1 MLNLNETPYLG
12 MHGNRTG
19 VYTLNVSSYLSR
31 ITGSPVSSL
40 IKKCTLDL
48 EKARNFLI
56 SLGYERITSYL
67 HTVMDDTLS
76 ESEFKKAVDSGE
88 RKSYVVDSIGN
99 ETYSMLKSFNGGNVT
114 RNVTGDIIVQF
125 NIREYS
131 TRIDDAHQMNTE
143 IDTLEIA
150 FPESLRSDAEE
161 LSNSIIQNCYKR
173 ASQFID
179 ESNPIIGI
187 IGMTPEGMYVKEYN
201 LGKKTKNLSA
211 DELDLHYGGGFSDFH
226 TKLISILKSD
236 SKGLIIFHG
245 EPGTGKTY
253 YIRMLL
259 KDLANSK
266 KNVLYV
272 PSNFIDS
279 FLDPSFITF
288 LSDWILEQNNP
299 TIILLEDAE
308 SLVES
313 RDSGVRS
320 LGISNLLNI
329 TDGILN
335 DILGTQIILT
345 FNTNLDYIDSA
356 LLRPERLL
364 ARKEFTNLSIEESEL
379 LINHLKL
386 EHEATKEMS
395 LADIYSLKNNRSVLY
410 HNIRQKKSKV
420 GFVI

>member
-1 MLNLNETPYLG
+1 MLNLNDTPYMG
-12 MHGNRTG
+12 IHGNRTG
-19 VYTLNVSSYLSR
+19 IYNFNACSYLSR
-31 ITGSPVSSL
+31 IHDSPSSTIL
-40 IKKCTLDL
+40 KKCTLDIDKL
-48 EKARNFLI
+48 RTFLKKNEI
-56 SLGYERITSYL
+56 SPLASYS
-67 HTVMDDTLS
+67 HSMFDDTMTNEAFI
-76 ESEFKKAVDSGE
+76 ESVNSRDRKGHIVDGT
-88 RKSYVVDSIGN
+88 II
-99 ETYSMLKSFNGGNVT
+99 ETYSNTERTV
-114 RNVTGDIIVQF
+114 IVQ
-125 NIREYS
+125 ISMREFILK
-131 TRIDDAHQMNTE
+131 IDDVANLVTE
-143 IDTLEIA
+143 IETTEIA
-150 FPESLRSDAEE
+150 FFEQDRQFCEDLSDRMIKE
-161 LSNSIIQNCYKR
+161 CYKR
-173 ASQFID
+173 ASQFFD
-179 ESNPIIGI
+179 EDSPIIGI
-187 IGMTPEGMYVKEYN
+187 IGSTPEGMYVKEYN
-201 LGKKTKNLSA
+201 LGKGAKTLSQQ
-211 DELDLHYGGGFSDFH
+211 ELDLHYGEDFSTFH
-226 TKLISILKSD
+226 EKLTGLLKSD

-245 EPGTGKTY
+245 QPGTGKTY

-259 KDLANSK
+259 KDLVKSK

-308 SLVES
+308 CLVES

-364 ARKEFTNLSIEESEL
+364 ARKEFTNLSSDDANSL
-379 LINHLKL
+379 MNHLAID
-386 EHEATKEMS
+386 HHASGDMS
-395 LADIYSLKNNRSVLY
+395 LAEIYSLKNNRSVLY
-410 HNIRQKKSKV
+410 HNIREKKSKV

>member
-1 MLNLNETPYLG
+1 MNLERLKSFLEEKQF
-12 MHGNRTG
+12 
-19 VYTLNVSSYLSR
+19 VCVSSY
-31 ITGSPVSSL
+31 
-40 IKKCTLDL
+40 C
-48 EKARNFLI
+48 
-56 SLGYERITSYL
+56 
-67 HTVMDDTLS
+67 HTEFDDTLN
-76 ESEFKKAVDSGE
+76 EREFKDHVSKNNSD
-88 RKSYVVDSIGN
+88 KYVVDRIRI
-99 ETYSMLKSFNGGNVT
+99 ETYQNKS
-114 RNVTGDIIVQF
+114 GDILIQF
-125 NIREYS
+125 STKEYS
-131 TRIDDAHQMNTE
+131 QKINDEHRKI
-143 IDTLEIA
+143 LEINNSEIS
-150 FPESLRSDAEE
+150 FVEHLRSECE
-161 LSNSIIQNCYKR
+161 KLSTEMITKCYQR

-179 ESNPIIGI
+179 EDSPIIGI
-187 IGMTPEGMYVKEYN
+187 IGSTPDGMYVKEYN
-201 LGKKTKNLSA
+201 LGKGAKNLSA
-211 DELDLHYGGGFSDFH
+211 EELDLHYGEDFH
-226 TKLISILKSD
+226 TFHEKLSSLLKTD

-259 KDLANSK
+259 KDLVKSK

-279 FLDPSFITF
+279 FLDPNFITF

-308 SLVES
+308 TLVES

-364 ARKEFTNLSIEESEL
+364 ARKEFTNLTVDESNKLIRHLGIDSETSI
-379 LINHLKL
+379 
-386 EHEATKEMS
+386 EMS
-395 LADIYSLKNNRSVLY
+395 LADIYSMKNQRQVLY
-410 HNIRQKKSKV
+410 HNIKQKKSKV

>member
-1 MLNLNETPYLG
+1 MLNLNDIPYLG
-12 MHGNRTG
+12 LHGNRTG
-19 VYTLNVSSYLSR
+19 VYNFNASSYLSAKHEKP
-31 ITGSPVSSL
+31 TSSMM
-40 IKKCTLDL
+40 KKCTLNPGKTR
-48 EKARNFLI
+48 EFLKSHGFNCI
-56 SLGYERITSYL
+56 ASYSYSM
-67 HTVMDDTLS
+67 MDDTTNEKDFVS
-76 ESEFKKAVDSGE
+76 FISNDE
-88 RKSYVVDSIGN
+88 RKDYIVDCSTV
-99 ETYSMLKSFNGGNVT
+99 ETYSNSDCTVL
-114 RNVTGDIIVQF
+114 VQ
-125 NIREYS
+125 ISMKEYS
-131 TRIDDAHQMNTE
+131 LKTDDGHRLIVDIDNTE
-143 IDTLEIA
+143 MAFLET
-150 FPESLRSDAEE
+150 ERTYCEG
-161 LSNSIIQNCYKR
+161 LSKDLMMSCYQR

-179 ESNPIIGI
+179 EDSPIIGI
-187 IGMTPEGMYVKEYN
+187 IGSTPEGMYVKEYN
-201 LGKKTKNLSA
+201 LGKGAKNLS
-211 DELDLHYGGGFSDFH
+211 DEELDLHYGESFSEFH
-226 TKLISILKSD
+226 TKLTGLLKSD

-245 EPGTGKTY
+245 QPGTGKTY

-259 KDLANSK
+259 KDLVKSK

-308 SLVES
+308 CLVES

-364 ARKEFTNLSIEESEL
+364 ARKEFTNLTREESSKL
-379 LINHLKL
+379 VDHLGIT
-386 EHEATKEMS
+386 HTVTDDMS
-395 LADIYSLKNNRSVLY
+395 LADIYSLKNNRTVLY
-410 HNIRQKKSKV
+410 HNIKEKKSKV

>member
-1 MLNLNETPYLG
+1 MLNLNDVPYLG
-12 MHGNRTG
+12 LHGNRSG
-19 VYTLNVSSYLSR
+19 VFNLNAASYMSRLHGKPASS
-31 ITGSPVSSL
+31 I
-40 IKKCTLDL
+40 IKKCTLSP
-48 EKARNFLI
+48 EKFREFASSNGFSCI
-56 SLGYERITSYL
+56 SSYSFS
-67 HTVMDDTLS
+67 MIDDTTNEEKFVGFVS
-76 ESEFKKAVDSGE
+76 NNE
-88 RKSYVVDSIGN
+88 RKEYIIDCSTT
-99 ETYSMLKSFNGGNVT
+99 ETYSNADGS
-114 RNVTGDIIVQF
+114 IVLQV
-125 NIREYS
+125 NMKEYS
-131 TRIDDAHQMNTE
+131 FKTDDGHKLIVE
-143 IDTLEIA
+143 IDTTEVSFLEEKRD
-150 FPESLRSDAEE
+150 FCESL
-161 LSNSIIQNCYKR
+161 SNNIIQSCYQR

-179 ESNPIIGI
+179 EDSPIIGI
-187 IGMTPEGMYVKEYN
+187 IGSTPEGMYVKEYN
-201 LGKKTKNLSA
+201 LGKGAKNLS
-211 DELDLHYGGGFSDFH
+211 DEELDLHYGESFSEFH
-226 TKLISILKSD
+226 TKLTSLLKSD

-245 EPGTGKTY
+245 QPGTGKTY

-259 KDLANSK
+259 KDLVKSK

-308 SLVES
+308 CLVES

-364 ARKEFTNLSIEESEL
+364 ARKEFTNLSKEESSKL
-379 LINHLKL
+379 VDHLGI
-386 EHEATKEMS
+386 EHHVSEDMS
-395 LADIYSLKNNRSVLY
+395 LADIYSLKNNRKVLY
-410 HNIRQKKSKV
+410 HNIKEKKSKV

>member
-1 MLNLNETPYLG
+1 MLNLLNDIPYLG
-12 MHGNRTG
+12 LHGNRSG
-19 VYTLNVSSYLSR
+19 VFNLNAASYMSRLHGKPASS
-31 ITGSPVSSL
+31 I
-40 IKKCTLDL
+40 IKKCTLSPDKFR
-48 EKARNFLI
+48 EFMSSKGFSCI
-56 SLGYERITSYL
+56 SSYSFS
-67 HTVMDDTLS
+67 MIDDTTTEENFIGFVS
-76 ESEFKKAVDSGE
+76 NND
-88 RKSYVVDSIGN
+88 RKEYIIDCTTV
-99 ETYSMLKSFNGGNVT
+99 ETY
-114 RNVTGDIIVQF
+114 TGQSDSVVVQV
-125 NIREYS
+125 NMKEYS
-131 TRIDDAHQMNTE
+131 FKTDDGHKLIVEIDNTE
-143 IDTLEIA
+143 ISFLEENRGCC
-150 FPESLRSDAEE
+150 ESLSSEI
-161 LSNSIIQNCYKR
+161 LTTCYQR

-179 ESNPIIGI
+179 EDSPIIGI
-187 IGMTPEGMYVKEYN
+187 IGSTPEGMYVKEYN
-201 LGKKTKNLSA
+201 LGKGSKNLS
-211 DELDLHYGGGFSDFH
+211 DEELDLHYGDGFSEFH
-226 TKLISILKSD
+226 TKLASLLKSD

-245 EPGTGKTY
+245 QPGTGKTY

-259 KDLANSK
+259 KDLVKSK

-308 SLVES
+308 CLVES

-364 ARKEFTNLSIEESEL
+364 ARKEFTNLNKEESVRLVE
-379 LINHLKL
+379 HLAID
-386 EHEATKEMS
+386 HRVSDDMS
-395 LADIYSLKNNRSVLY
+395 LADIYSLKNNRQVLY
-410 HNIRQKKSKV
+410 HNIKEKKSKV
-420 GFVI
+420 GFIL

>member
-1 MLNLNETPYLG
+1 MLSLAEGPYNGL
-12 MHGNRTG
+12 HGNRTSA
-19 VYTLNVSSYLSR
+19 YQFNSTSYLSR
-31 ITGSPVSSL
+31 IHEKPTSSIL
-40 IKKCTLDL
+40 NTCTLNLDKVRSFL
-48 EKARNFLI
+48 AEKGFKCA
-56 SLGYERITSYL
+56 SSYCS
-67 HTVMDDTLS
+67 TAFDDTVNNEEFRENLVKDAS
-76 ESEFKKAVDSGE
+76 EKYLID
-88 RKSYVVDSIGN
+88 RIRT
-99 ETYSMLKSFNGGNVT
+99 ETYQNENC
-114 RNVTGDIIVQF
+114 DILVQF
-125 NIREYS
+125 STKEYS
-131 TRIDDAHQMNTE
+131 QKIDDVQRK
-143 IDTLEIA
+143 ILEISNSEIS
-150 FPESLRSDAEE
+150 FVEE
-161 LSNSIIQNCYKR
+161 LREQCEQLSKDMLLSCYQR

-179 ESNPIIGI
+179 EDSPIIGI
-187 IGMTPEGMYVKEYN
+187 IGSTPEGMYVKEYN
-201 LGKKTKNLSA
+201 LGKGAKNLSA
-211 DELDLHYGGGFSDFH
+211 QELDLHYGEKFSEFH
-226 TKLISILKSD
+226 KKLSSLLKTD

-259 KDLANSK
+259 KDLVKSK

-279 FLDPSFITF
+279 FLDPNFITF

-308 SLVES
+308 TLVES

-345 FNTNLDYIDSA
+345 FNTNLEFIDSA

-364 ARKEFTNLSIEESEL
+364 ARKEFTNLSIEESNL
-379 LINHLKL
+379 LLKHLKI
-386 EHEATKEMS
+386 EKEADREMS
-395 LADIYSLKNNRSVLY
+395 LADIYSLKNQRTVLY
-410 HNIRQKKSKV
+410 HNVKEKKSKV

>member
-1 MLNLNETPYLG
+1 MLSLNDVPYLG
-12 MHGNRTG
+12 LHGNRSG
-19 VYTLNVSSYLSR
+19 VYNLNAPSYLSAKHG
-31 ITGSPVSSL
+31 IPASSI
-40 IKKCTLDL
+40 IKKCTLSP
-48 EKARNFLI
+48 EKLRSFL
-56 SLGYERITSYL
+56 TSRGFSCVSSHSYS
-67 HTVMDDTLS
+67 MIDDTVS
-76 ESEFKKAVDSGE
+76 ENDFAESVSKKGKDD
-88 RKSYVVDSIGN
+88 YLIDCTIT
-99 ETYSMLKSFNGGNVT
+99 ETYEEPNSKVLVQASM
-114 RNVTGDIIVQF
+114 
-125 NIREYS
+125 REYALK
-131 TRIDDAHQMNTE
+131 TDDGHRLVLEVDNTE
-143 IDTLEIA
+143 IA
-150 FPESLRSDAEE
+150 FFEDKREFCEA
-161 LSNSIIQNCYKR
+161 LSTDMLQACYQR

-179 ESNPIIGI
+179 EDSPIIGI
-187 IGMTPEGMYVKEYN
+187 IGSTPEGMYVKEYN
-201 LGKKTKNLSA
+201 LGKGAKNLS
-211 DELDLHYGGGFSDFH
+211 DKELDLHYGDGFSDFH
-226 TKLISILKSD
+226 EKLTSMLKSD

-245 EPGTGKTY
+245 QPGTGKTY

-259 KDLANSK
+259 KDLVKSK

-308 SLVES
+308 CLVES

-364 ARKEFTNLSIEESEL
+364 ARKEFTNLSQEESAR
-379 LINHLKL
+379 LIEHLGIQ
-386 EHEATKEMS
+386 HDVNDEMS
-395 LADIYSLKNNRSVLY
+395 LADIYSLKNNRTVLY
-410 HNIRQKKSKV
+410 HNIKQKKSKV
-420 GFVI
+420 GFVV

>member
-1 MLNLNETPYLG
+1 MLSLSEGPYVGL
-12 MHGNRTG
+12 HGNRTS
-19 VYTLNVSSYLSR
+19 VYQFNSTSYLSYVHNLPASSILNTCTMNLERLKSFLEEKQFVCVSSY
-31 ITGSPVSSL
+31 
-40 IKKCTLDL
+40 C
-48 EKARNFLI
+48 
-56 SLGYERITSYL
+56 
-67 HTVMDDTLS
+67 HTEFDDTLN
-76 ESEFKKAVDSGE
+76 EREFKDHVSKNNSD
-88 RKSYVVDSIGN
+88 KYVVDRIRI
-99 ETYSMLKSFNGGNVT
+99 ETYQNKS
-114 RNVTGDIIVQF
+114 GDILIQF
-125 NIREYS
+125 STKEYS
-131 TRIDDAHQMNTE
+131 QKINDEHRKI
-143 IDTLEIA
+143 LEINNSEIS
-150 FPESLRSDAEE
+150 FVEHLRSECE
-161 LSNSIIQNCYKR
+161 KLSTEMITKCYQR

-179 ESNPIIGI
+179 EDSPIIGI
-187 IGMTPEGMYVKEYN
+187 IGSTPDGMYVKEYN
-201 LGKKTKNLSA
+201 LGKGAKNLSA
-211 DELDLHYGGGFSDFH
+211 EELDLHYGEDFH
-226 TKLISILKSD
+226 TFHEKLSSLLKTD

-259 KDLANSK
+259 KDLVKSK

-279 FLDPSFITF
+279 FLDPNFITF

-308 SLVES
+308 TLVES

-364 ARKEFTNLSIEESEL
+364 ARKEFTNLTVDESNKLIRHLGIDSETSI
-379 LINHLKL
+379 
-386 EHEATKEMS
+386 EMS
-395 LADIYSLKNNRSVLY
+395 LADIYSMKNQRQVLY
-410 HNIRQKKSKV
+410 HNIKQKKSKV

>member
-1 MLNLNETPYLG
+1 MLNLNDVPYLG
-12 MHGNRTG
+12 LHGNRSG
-19 VYTLNVSSYLSR
+19 VFNLNAASYMSRLHGKPASS
-31 ITGSPVSSL
+31 I
-40 IKKCTLDL
+40 IKKCTLSP
-48 EKARNFLI
+48 EKFREFASSNGFSCI
-56 SLGYERITSYL
+56 SSYSFS
-67 HTVMDDTLS
+67 MIDDTTS
-76 ESEFKKAVDSGE
+76 EEKFIGFVSNNE
-88 RKSYVVDSIGN
+88 RKEYVIDCSTT
-99 ETYSMLKSFNGGNVT
+99 ETYSNADGS
-114 RNVTGDIIVQF
+114 IVMQVSMK
-125 NIREYS
+125 EYS
-131 TRIDDAHQMNTE
+131 FKTDDGHKLIVE
-143 IDTLEIA
+143 IDTTEVSFLEEKRV
-150 FPESLRSDAEE
+150 FCEN
-161 LSNSIIQNCYKR
+161 LSNRIIQSCYQR

-179 ESNPIIGI
+179 EDSPIIGI
-187 IGMTPEGMYVKEYN
+187 IGSTPEGMYVKEYN
-201 LGKKTKNLSA
+201 LGKGAKNLS
-211 DELDLHYGGGFSDFH
+211 DEELDLHYGESFSEFH
-226 TKLISILKSD
+226 TKLTSLLKSD

-245 EPGTGKTY
+245 QPGTGKTY

-259 KDLANSK
+259 KDLVKSK

-308 SLVES
+308 CLVES

-364 ARKEFTNLSIEESEL
+364 ARKEFTNLSKEES
-379 LINHLKL
+379 LKL
-386 EHEATKEMS
+386 VEHLGIEYNVSEDMS
-395 LADIYSLKNNRSVLY
+395 LADIYSLKNNRKVLY
-410 HNIRQKKSKV
+410 HNIKEKKSKV